1 MTVVGLLVTHW
12 TQLRLSSR
20 QASVVYCIRTNTF
33 QIAWKMRHY
42 FWCLVRSCRPAV
54 FALFSDKGLRRQ
66 WGQHAYTHVV
76 WKAFCGLFW
85 FQIQLLSF
93 APGKSKVLFAHRRE
107 EEESSS
113 WPFKVRRSLHF
124 FKGFTKKAIMSSL
137 HRTSTKKVLTTQ
149 GLSLRFLVRMYN
161 YYFLCCWQKKGHLW
175 RPIKTLLLKRP
186 KVDFVQPEFQ
196 KDLKSSDYCKMYK
209 IVHTTSCK

>member
-1 MTVVGLLVTHW
+1 
-12 TQLRLSSR
+12 
-20 QASVVYCIRTNTF
+20 
-33 QIAWKMRHY
+33 MRHY

-113 WPFKVRRSLHF
+113 WPFKVRSSLHF

-175 RPIKTLLLKRP
+175 RPIKTLLKKTKSGLCTTRIP
-186 KVDFVQPEFQ
+186 DSKVTRNLSASTWN
-196 KDLKSSDYCKMYK
+196 LKSSDYCTLYYK
-209 IVHTTSCK
+209 IVHTYN